1 MSVVGKWRNEYGSI
15 LDIRSQGP
23 GGGLSGVYT
32 SETGATGTYLMAGW
46 SPPSPSGAENR
57 PVSACVAWKPTD
69 SDEHDPSWNWVS
81 IMAGVVFLD
90 GPGAA
95 PRLQML
101 HGLVASTPLSAV
113 SIERPGVYVETLTF
127 EQLAEPADPREPV
140 SDDLAIGPVSGPP
153 PLILTNRDSASRF
166 RDIRLVIDAD
176 GRAQA
181 TINLADKAAPAQG
194 FVDASPAGDLR
205 SLALSAS
212 IGGDASP
219 SITLGGFIDAGRRVA
234 VLQVFEARAVT
245 YQNKYTAVIASQE
258 TFSVAVGQ

>member
-23 GGGLSGVYT
+23 GGDLSGVYT
-32 SETGATGTYLMAGW
+32 SDTGATGTYLMSGW

-57 PVSACVAWKPTD
+57 PVSACVAWKPAD
-69 SDEHDPSWNWVS
+69 SDEQDPSWNWVS

-113 SIERPGVYVETLTF
+113 SIDRSGVYVETLTF
-127 EQLAEPADPREPV
+127 ERLAEPADPRESVPG
-140 SDDLAIGPVSGPP
+140 DLAIGPASGPAQ
-153 PLILTNRDSASRF
+153 LILTNRDSASHF
-166 RDIRLVIDAD
+166 QEIQLFIDAD
-176 GRAQA
+176 GRTQA
-181 TINLADKAAPAQG
+181 TINLTDRVAPARG
-194 FVDASPAGDLR
+194 FVDVSPACDLR

-212 IGGDASP
+212 MEGDASQ
-219 SITLGGFIDAGRRVA
+219 SIALGGFIDEGRRVA
-234 VLQVFEARAVT
+234 VLQIFEARVVT

-258 TFSVAVGQ
+258 TFSVAFGQ